1 MSYSTTRGYW
11 RQTGVRGGVPAVLPA
26 MLKCSGD
33 PTVTVAAAMTVG
45 SGATAKLP
53 KGAIPLSVSSLG
65 GATGGSDPT
74 VDIGDGTDADGFANE
89 LAADAASMRTATG
102 ALIGTELTVE
112 TTLYMVVGASAGTG
126 GTTEVLVEYAMAD
139 DAKVAHA

>member
-11 RQTGVRGGVPAVLPA
+11 RQTGVRDGLPAVLPA

-33 PTVTVAAAMTVG
+33 PTLTVATAMTVG

-53 KGAIPLSVSSLG
+53 KGAIPVSVSSLG
-65 GATGGSDPT
+65 GATGDST
-74 VDIGDGTDADGFANE
+74 VDIGDGSDADGFANE
-89 LAADAASMRTATG
+89 LAADNVSMRTVTG

-112 TTLYMVVGASAGTG
+112 TTLYMVAGASAATG
-126 GTTEVLVEYAMAD
+126 GTTSALVEYVMAD